1 LNAGFQLSLNRLRF
15 IQMQTANGKEDSEVS
30 WKRLSVL
37 EAGNSLIIDDYFLV
51 QPYFVVLP

>member
-1 LNAGFQLSLNRLRF
+1 
-15 IQMQTANGKEDSEVS
+15 MQTANGKEDSEVS